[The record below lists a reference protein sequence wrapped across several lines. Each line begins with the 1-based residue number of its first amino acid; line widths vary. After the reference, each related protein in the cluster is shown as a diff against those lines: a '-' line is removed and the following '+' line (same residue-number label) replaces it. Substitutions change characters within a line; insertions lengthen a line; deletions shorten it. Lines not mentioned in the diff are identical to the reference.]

1 MKGYLYPF
9 LKQPKSEQLFK
20 NGSSLGQA
28 LKLYEFDRKL
38 RLIVFD
44 QIERIEVAVRS
55 AIVNITCSETDDVFW
70 MTSPTY
76 FADADKFNRTK
87 ALINKEL
94 QNS

>member
-1 MKGYLYPF
+1 M
-9 LKQPKSEQLFK
+9 KQPKSEQLFK